1 MSAPDKIYLQACGS
15 CDLKETCENCEFA
28 KLLEGGEVTWSE
40 DKIFERDVEY
50 IRKDFLLE
58 WAKDELKLSKD
69 VECVSEKSYEEGRQ
83 QVALNLI
90 DKLNEI

>member
-1 MSAPDKIYLQACGS
+1 MKPDKIYLQACGS

-50 IRKDFLLE
+50 IRKDYLLE
-58 WAKDELKLSKD
+58 WAKERYQQTISNVGCYTGHSVWAEVIEKLES
-69 VECVSEKSYEEGRQ
+69 
-83 QVALNLI
+83 L
-90 DKLNEI
+90 

>member
-15 CDLKETCENCEFA
+15 CDLDKETCENCEFA

-50 IRKDFLLE
+50 IRKDYLLE
-58 WAKDELKLSKD
+58 LIEEEEKFWDDGKMIFRGLKK
-69 VECVSEKSYEEGRQ
+69 E
-83 QVALNLI
+83 
-90 DKLNEI
+90 LNEL